1 MWQPVMAAL
10 LTRFQVIR
18 YDTRG
23 HGASDA
29 PACDYTLE
37 LLARDALAVAD
48 AAGVTQFHWCGLSLG
63 GMTGMQLALIAPER
77 VLSLT
82 LANTSAAIPR
92 EVFQTRIDNVS
103 KGGMAAIADAV
114 MARFFSSD
122 YRGSTQLIA
131 SVNCA
136 STKRTLLSI
145 DAKGYMG
152 CCAAIRDMTIAAQ
165 IQAIKLPTLV
175 IIGSKDEATPPA
187 MGDAIAKSIAG
198 AQVVTLSAAHIS
210 AAEQPASFALAVIE
224 HAVGLTPVGSQSEA
238 DRLVQGRARRAN
250 ILGEAYVAKSIN
262 SATDFNREWQ
272 QFIMQYAWGSIW
284 TRGVLDDQTRRLLV
298 LVMTAT
304 GARWEEFRLHLR
316 AALDAGVEETTL
328 REALMQVAIY
338 SGVPAANTAFHI
350 AGELLHERMAAKA

>member
-1 MWQPVMAAL
+1 
-10 LTRFQVIR
+10 
-18 YDTRG
+18 
-23 HGASDA
+23 
-29 PACDYTLE
+29 
-37 LLARDALAVAD
+37 
-48 AAGVTQFHWCGLSLG
+48 
-63 GMTGMQLALIAPER
+63 
-77 VLSLT
+77 
-82 LANTSAAIPR
+82 
-92 EVFQTRIDNVS
+92 
-103 KGGMAAIADAV
+103 
-114 MARFFSSD
+114 
-122 YRGSTQLIA
+122 
-131 SVNCA
+131 
-136 STKRTLLSI
+136 
-145 DAKGYMG
+145 
-152 CCAAIRDMTIAAQ
+152 
-165 IQAIKLPTLV
+165 
-175 IIGSKDEATPPA
+175 
-187 MGDAIAKSIAG
+187 
-198 AQVVTLSAAHIS
+198 VVRLNAAHIS

-238 DRLVQGRARRAN
+238 DRLMQGRARRAN

-350 AGELLHERMAAKA
+350 TGELLHERMAVKA